1 MGPQGMIPGNSLSI
15 VPTPSTFSGA
25 RGLPV
30 TKTVDYEDGGVAIQD
45 PTQGLLVKR
54 WRARL
59 VGPDVIVD
67 AADVEPFVLITGAG
81 ITEISLTFDQNM
93 RPALAFVQDGVAKL
107 RWFDSVPG
115 EVVTTS
121 YAGIRTPRITLDD
134 KRYTQTGSSDVI
146 LAYIRVSD
154 GALCFRMQRER
165 FETER
170 VLDAGPHKG
179 LIKIGFSRQ
188 LQLQF
193 MLEV

>member
-1 MGPQGMIPGNSLSI
+1 MIPGNSLTATA
-15 VPTPSTFSGA
+15 TPSTFSGA

-30 TKTVDYEDGGVAIQD
+30 TKTVDYEDGGVAIQY

-67 AADVEPFVLITGAG
+67 AADVEPFVLISGAG

-93 RPALAFVQDGVAKL
+93 RPTLAFVQDGVAKL
-107 RWFDSVPG
+107 RWFDSLPG

-134 KRYTQTGSSDVI
+134 KRYTQTSSSDII

-154 GALCFRMQRER
+154 GALCYRQQRDR
-165 FETER
+165 FQIER
-170 VLDAGPHKG
+170 VLDEGPHKG